1 MFLTYRKG
9 GEYIEFMLHIHLAVK
24 IRISKSTIK
33 YDKTAKKNIKEL
45 PCKRRRVKYFA
56 TRKEPNHR
64 MRREY

>member
-33 YDKTAKKNIKEL
+33 YDKTAKN
-45 PCKRRRVKYFA
+45 KYEK
-56 TRKEPNHR
+56 TPL
-64 MRREY
+64 

>member
-33 YDKTAKKNIKEL
+33 YDKTAKK
-45 PCKRRRVKYFA
+45 KYEK
-56 TRKEPNHR
+56 TPL
-64 MRREY
+64 